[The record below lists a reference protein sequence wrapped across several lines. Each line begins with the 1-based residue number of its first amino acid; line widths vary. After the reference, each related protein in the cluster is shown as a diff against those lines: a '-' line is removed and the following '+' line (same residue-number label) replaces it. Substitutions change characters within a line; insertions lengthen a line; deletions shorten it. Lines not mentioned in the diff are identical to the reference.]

1 MDSKLIL
8 CIWFLDM
15 LVLKGCWGIVWVM
28 FVDVLLIC
36 DFLEEGNGVLME
48 VVVFEI
54 DGFFL
59 VVFVLMI
66 LGGFLII

>member
-1 MDSKLIL
+1 M

-15 LVLKGCWGIVWVM
+15 LVLKCFWGIVGVM

-36 DFLEEGNGVLME
+36 DFLEERNGVLME
-48 VVVFEI
+48 VVVIFEI

-66 LGGFLII
+66 FDGFLII

>member
-1 MDSKLIL
+1 M

-15 LVLKGCWGIVWVM
+15 LVLKGCWGIVGVM

-36 DFLEEGNGVLME
+36 DFLEERNGVLME
-48 VVVFEI
+48 VVVIFEI

-66 LGGFLII
+66 FDGFLII